1 MEDEMFRKS
10 AVIYFFFL
18 YVVEILCILFAIYY
32 LGLIVFSKYTRI
44 FHQEYYEA
52 DINGIIFN
60 VGQWMVPKS
69 DVKYLKFASIYR
81 KIYSLGMQIFLF
93 FICHNIRKILQPMKQ
108 QQPFIKGI
116 SNRIRTIAWIY
127 FVYGLFLN
135 IFSNLIRIYN
145 LKGMTKVWYMD
156 KIIIYK
162 VSILPDFIFVT
173 LILLFVSYIFRYG
186 EMLQQESDETL

>member
-1 MEDEMFRKS
+1 
-10 AVIYFFFL
+10 
-18 YVVEILCILFAIYY
+18 
-32 LGLIVFSKYTRI
+32 
-44 FHQEYYEA
+44 
-52 DINGIIFN
+52 
-60 VGQWMVPKS
+60 
-69 DVKYLKFASIYR
+69 
-81 KIYSLGMQIFLF
+81 
-93 FICHNIRKILQPMKQ
+93 MKQ

-186 EMLQQESDETL
+186 EVLQQESDETL